1 MAEPT
6 SSTTV
11 SAFGLTSLFV
21 SLLGPM
27 AGPYALIAMCALAG
41 AMWPLCSSETT
52 SRKHGALLLLMC
64 TLTAIALTAFFAVML
79 EKWSGVSG
87 VESLPFVAF
96 CIGAMGN
103 GWRPIFAAL
112 GSGLAGFAG
121 RFGGK

>member
-6 SSTTV
+6 TT
-11 SAFGLTSLFV
+11 SATAFGLTALSV

-41 AMWPLCSSETT
+41 AMWPLFSSETQ

-64 TLTAIALTAFFAVML
+64 AMTAISLAAFFAVML
-79 EKWSGVSG
+79 EKWTGVS
-87 VESLPFVAF
+87 VMESLPFVAF
-96 CIGAMGN
+96 SIGALGN